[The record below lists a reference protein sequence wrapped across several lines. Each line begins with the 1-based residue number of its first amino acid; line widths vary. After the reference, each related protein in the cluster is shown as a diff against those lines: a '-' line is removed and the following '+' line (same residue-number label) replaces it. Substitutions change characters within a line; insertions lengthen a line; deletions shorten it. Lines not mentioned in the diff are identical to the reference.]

1 MAYRFSNKI
10 FFGNIYFTD
19 PPLGQDWHPPENGL
33 RYAVDLVRLIRDLFG
48 DDFSICVAGYPTGHP
63 DATSY
68 EDDLLH
74 LKEKVKIISFSLNK
88 SFIFVLP
95 QMTG

>member
-1 MAYRFSNKI
+1 L
-10 FFGNIYFTD
+10 TD
-19 PPLGQDWHPPENGL
+19 PPIGQDWQPPENGL

-74 LKEKVKIISFSLNK
+74 LKEKVKIISFNYRNC
-88 SFIFVLP
+88 SFS
-95 QMTG
+95 